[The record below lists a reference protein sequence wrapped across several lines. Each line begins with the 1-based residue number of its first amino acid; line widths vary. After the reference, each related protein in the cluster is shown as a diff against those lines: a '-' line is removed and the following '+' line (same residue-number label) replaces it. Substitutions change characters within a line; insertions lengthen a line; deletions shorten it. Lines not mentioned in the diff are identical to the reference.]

1 LEEESVVAQ
10 QQSPPQR
17 SRSVASHTNSH
28 KPKEGPR
35 DNDSRAAS
43 PLVVS
48 MHLDTWKTT
57 NMDKLVQSCK
67 CFCCKMLLQPF
78 KPIASALSKSLTPV
92 VFWTGFQDQTMDE
105 DAPAN
110 VESAQAAA
118 MKQTGI
124 RMIGRF

>member
-1 LEEESVVAQ
+1 
-10 QQSPPQR
+10 
-17 SRSVASHTNSH
+17 
-28 KPKEGPR
+28 
-35 DNDSRAAS
+35 
-43 PLVVS
+43 
-48 MHLDTWKTT
+48 
-57 NMDKLVQSCK
+57 
-67 CFCCKMLLQPF
+67 MLLQPF